1 MATSDHAALQR
12 VRFLSRLF
20 DERFRLPGTNH
31 RFGLDGIIG
40 LVPGVGDSI
49 GAVVSAY
56 IIIEALR
63 LGIPKRMLLRMLYN
77 MGLDTLL
84 GAVPVVGDVFDVV
97 WKANKKNVALL
108 DEHLQRRIAS
118 NDVTYDAL

>member
-1 MATSDHAALQR
+1 MATPDHAALQR

-20 DERFRLPGTNH
+20 DERFRLPGTNY
-31 RFGLDGIIG
+31 RFGLD
-40 LVPGVGDSI
+40 
-49 GAVVSAY
+49 A
-56 IIIEALR
+56 
-63 LGIPKRMLLRMLYN
+63 
-77 MGLDTLL
+77 LL
-84 GAVPVVGDVFDVV
+84 GSVPVVGDVFDIV